1 LPFRKTTRVFAL
13 EEEKSVSLKQ
23 TLQNPPFKNA
33 SELSLFVGPEGGFP
47 ESEKEL
53 AKQHGIA
60 IASLGRR
67 ILRAETP
74 VWPPSAQSFT
84 KQEKWGKR
92 QIFISCFIILGFV
105 LKF

>member
-1 LPFRKTTRVFAL
+1 LDEACRSVKQPAFL
-13 EEEKSVSLKQ
+13 LWEEEKSVSLKQ

-67 ILRAETP
+67 ILRAETAGLAA
-74 VWPPSAQSFT
+74 VSA
-84 KQEKWGKR
+84 
-92 QIFISCFIILGFV
+92 ILYETGEMG
-105 LKF
+105 